1 VQRRDGH
8 IIVALEKYNFVVLAR
23 DRGAKGATNVP
34 VGGLLVAIQVLHDV
48 LCFIVTH
55 GCFLWDELKET
66 MEGFSSGLE
75 INFWTST

>member
-1 VQRRDGH
+1 MQRRDGH

-55 GCFLWDELKET
+55 G
-66 MEGFSSGLE
+66 
-75 INFWTST
+75 